1 MTGTTSPPPRTA
13 TPAASRLRAIGGPW
27 LACVAAMLIGLMID
41 TRHTPASLLAS
52 ECGAPGGLL
61 DMAWRHAVLMPVT
74 SAAMALAALAP
85 WPAAPPLTE
94 RVLCAGLMAVG
105 MVLGARLGVVT
116 ALGADAPIFAGL
128 VLGMVV
134 GMALGSAAALLPL
147 AALGLCRD

>member
-1 MTGTTSPPPRTA
+1 MTSTTSPPPRTA

-41 TRHTPASLLAS
+41 TRHTPAALLAS

-61 DMAWRHAVLMPVT
+61 DMAWRHAVLMPAT

-105 MVLGARLGVVT
+105 MILGARVGVT
-116 ALGADAPIFAGL
+116 MALGLGAPIFAGL
-128 VLGMVV
+128 VLGMAA
-134 GMALGSAAALLPL
+134 GMAAALLPV
-147 AALGLCRD
+147 ALLGRGSD

>member
-41 TRHTPASLLAS
+41 TRHTPAALLAS

-61 DMAWRHAVLMPVT
+61 DMAWRHAVLMPAT

-105 MVLGARLGVVT
+105 MILGARVGVT
-116 ALGADAPIFAGL
+116 MALGLGAPIFAGL
-128 VLGMVV
+128 VLGMAA
-134 GMALGSAAALLPL
+134 GMAAALLPV
-147 AALGLCRD
+147 ALLGRGSD

>member
-1 MTGTTSPPPRTA
+1 MTGTTTQTPTA
-13 TPAASRLRAIGGPW
+13 TSAAKRLRAITGPW
-27 LACVAAMLIGLMID
+27 LACVAAMLIGLLVD
-41 TRHTPASLLAS
+41 TRHTPAALLAS

-61 DMAWRHAVLMPVT
+61 DMAWRHAMLMPVT

-116 ALGADAPIFAGL
+116 ALGAGAPIFAGL
-128 VLGMVV
+128 VLGMAV

-147 AALGLCRD
+147 AATGRV

>member
-41 TRHTPASLLAS
+41 TRHTPAALLAS

-105 MVLGARLGVVT
+105 MILGARLGVT
-116 ALGADAPIFAGL
+116 MALGLGAPIFAGL
-128 VLGMVV
+128 VLGMAA
-134 GMALGSAAALLPL
+134 GMAAALLPV
-147 AALGLCRD
+147 ALLGRGSD